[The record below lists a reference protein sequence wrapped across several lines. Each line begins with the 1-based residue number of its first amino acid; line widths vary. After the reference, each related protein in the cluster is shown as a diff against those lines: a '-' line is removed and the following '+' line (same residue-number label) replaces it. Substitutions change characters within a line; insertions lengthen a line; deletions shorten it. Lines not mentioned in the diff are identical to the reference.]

1 MKNTDILHFLKQFP
15 VFKDLS
21 DSEMEPIVDFA
32 HSRKYEAGTIVF
44 MQHEPLT
51 NVYFIQKGKV
61 KIYKTDYE
69 GKEQIVNVLQQ
80 DDMFPHQGF
89 FRSGNYPAHAEILE
103 DAILINIP
111 ILSFENFLLTHP
123 EISVK
128 MFRVLSEIIID
139 LQKRLEEKILYSVND
154 QIILLLLRLAKK
166 NGKKI
171 NEDEYRLTVHLTNR
185 ELANMIG
192 SSRETISRTLTQL
205 RKEEVISADE
215 DGFIIINQT
224 KLKEKVFV

>member
-1 MKNTDILHFLKQFP
+1 MKNNEIYHFLKQFP
-15 VFKDLS
+15 IFKDLNEY
-21 DSEMEPIVDFA
+21 EMEPIIDFA
-32 HSRKYEAGTIVF
+32 YSREYKAGTIVF

-51 NVYFIQKGKV
+51 DVYFVQEGKV

-69 GKEQIVNVLQQ
+69 GNEQIVNVLQQ
-80 DDMFPHQGF
+80 SDMFPHQGF
-89 FRSGNYPAHAEILE
+89 FRKGNYPAHAEILK

-139 LQKRLEEKILYSVND
+139 LQKRLEEKILYNVYD
-154 QIILLLLRLAKK
+154 QIILLLLRLARK
-166 NGKKI
+166 NGVKV
-171 NEDEYRLTVHLTNR
+171 DENWSRLTIHLTNR
-185 ELANMIG
+185 QLASMIG

-205 RKEEVISADE
+205 KKENVIKTDSKGYLFVNHTE
-215 DGFIIINQT
+215 
-224 KLKEKVFV
+224 LEEKVLT